1 MHKDSKLI
9 SIVIVNYK
17 VPYCLQE
24 ALRSLRQTE
33 LYDRSEV
40 IIVDNASG
48 DNSKEIVISE
58 FPEVRWIQLKS
69 NIGFGKACNVGVH
82 HASGQFLL
90 FLNPD
95 TVISSNALS
104 QAVRFM
110 ENHPE
115 TGLLG
120 PKILN
125 PDGTLQLSCRRSFPT
140 PLVAFYYFSGLSRLF
155 PKSKRFGRYNLTY
168 MDEKGT
174 AQVDA
179 ISGSFMFMRLE
190 LFREIGGFDERFFM
204 YGEDIDL
211 CFRIRQKGYQIWY
224 HPQIQIIH
232 LKGKSS
238 AKRQI
243 RSRIYFYDAMIIF
256 TRKYQAVQGGFF
268 PSWLVSFGILLQATL
283 NIGATLFRSF
293 TACLIDLFVLNGT
306 LWGSVALQY
315 SLSGKA
321 SPYLTGPFGAL
332 VEMHIL
338 LSLVFVFMFFYN
350 GVYSIKDYTRKN
362 AFFSGV
368 LSSAL
373 FMSGVYFLSPFSK
386 IAFAVSTIAAALF
399 LLAWREVLPR
409 ITRQLRHV
417 IFAPERLLVVGDGS
431 VAHQL
436 IRNIEANRNVSIVG
450 VLKQPGSEL
459 GGEVEGYPVLGK
471 IEDLMKVLECTEV
484 DALLIASSEPWYSK
498 IIEAISLPKN
508 RNLQIRW
515 VPQDFMGSPQIKSE
529 ERVPVHNFSM
539 F

>member
-1 MHKDSKLI
+1 MHKDQKLI
-9 SIVIVNYK
+9 SIIIVNYK

-24 ALRSLRQTE
+24 LLRSLRQTE

-48 DNSKEIVISE
+48 DNSREIITSE
-58 FPEVRWIQLKS
+58 FLEVKWIQLKS

-82 HASGQFLL
+82 HASGRFLL

-110 ENHPE
+110 ENNPE
-115 TGLLG
+115 TGLMG

-168 MDEKGT
+168 MDENET

-179 ISGSFMFMRLE
+179 ISGSFMFMKLE

-256 TRKYQAVQGGFF
+256 TRKYQKFQGGFF

-293 TACLIDLFVLNGT
+293 TACLMDLFVLNGT
-306 LWGSVALQY
+306 LWGGVTLQY
-315 SLSGKA
+315 SLEGQV
-321 SPYLTGPFGAL
+321 SPYLAGPVGSL
-332 VEMHIL
+332 IELHLL
-338 LSLVFVFMFFYN
+338 LSFVFIFMFFYN
-350 GVYSIKDYTRKN
+350 GVYSVKEYSRRN
-362 AFFSGV
+362 ALLSGF

-373 FMSGVYFLSPFSK
+373 FISGVYFLTPFSR
-386 IAFAVSTIAAALF
+386 IAFGVSAVAAAVF
-399 LLAWREVLPR
+399 LVVLREVLPR
-409 ITRQLRHV
+409 VTHQLRHV
-417 IFAPERLLVVGDGS
+417 IFAPERLLVVGDGT

-436 IRNIEANRNVSIVG
+436 IRNIETNRNVSIVG
-450 VLKQPGSEL
+450 VLKQPGSES
-459 GGEVEGYPVLGK
+459 GGEVEGYPVLGE

-484 DALLIASSEPWYSK
+484 DALLIASFEPWYSK

-515 VPQDFMGSPQIKSE
+515 VPQDFMGSGQAKPE
-529 ERVPVHNFSM
+529 EKVPVHNFSM